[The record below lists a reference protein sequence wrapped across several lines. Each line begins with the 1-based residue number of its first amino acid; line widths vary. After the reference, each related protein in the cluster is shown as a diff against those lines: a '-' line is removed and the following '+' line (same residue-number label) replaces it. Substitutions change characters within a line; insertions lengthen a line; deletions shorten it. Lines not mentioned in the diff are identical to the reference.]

1 MPVDVQMIKSVPRPD
16 WIPVLIQID
25 QPIAQHSRGS
35 WIAGQVSKVL
45 VKISQKN
52 HMPIWQ
58 EKEIMVESRWS
69 EIIASLLHGLV
80 QRCGI
85 QLTNRISRQIHFA

>member
-25 QPIAQHSRGS
+25 QPITQHSRGS

-52 HMPIWQ
+52 HVPIGKD
-58 EKEIMVESRWS
+58 KEIMMESSWS
-69 EIIASLLHGLV
+69 KIIASLLHGLV
-80 QRCGI
+80 QCCGI
-85 QLTNRISRQIHFA
+85 QLTNGISRQIHFA